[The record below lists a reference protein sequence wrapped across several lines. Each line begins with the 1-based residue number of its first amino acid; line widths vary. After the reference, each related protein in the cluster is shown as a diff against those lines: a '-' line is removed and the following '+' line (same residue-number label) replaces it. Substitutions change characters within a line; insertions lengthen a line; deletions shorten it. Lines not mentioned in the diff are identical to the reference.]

1 MEQYVYSEILE
12 VFGQGRCRVSRI
24 RANEKISRSIR
35 SAEILVTEFYGVPQE
50 DLMQETRGR
59 KNVACARQVM
69 MYMAHITFGLTL
81 GEVGRLYNRDR
92 STVGYACRKMEDL
105 RDNPCHDR
113 MLEQFERAIRD
124 MAVQDR
130 IAVDGSECRVSLCG
144 ESVR

>member
-1 MEQYVYSEILE
+1 MEHHVYSEILE
-12 VFGQGRCRVSRI
+12 VFGRGRCRVSRI
-24 RANEKISRSIR
+24 RANEKISESIR
-35 SAEILVTEFYGVPQE
+35 FTENMVVEFFGVQLE
-50 DLMQETRGR
+50 DLMLETRGR
-59 KNVACARQVM
+59 KDVACARQVM

-105 RDNPCHDR
+105 RDNPGHDR
-113 MLEQFERAIRD
+113 MLEHFERAIRD

-130 IAVDGSECRVSLCG
+130 MAVDCPDYRVSLSG